1 MYLLFYSNNMEHFL
15 YNVREKRNKRTKIDP
30 AELKATYVAL
40 ADAIPDQELDDEEFV
55 EDREYFEALTVKE
68 LREIMKSLGIPYGK
82 MKKSEIIDC
91 LLSSNG

>member
-1 MYLLFYSNNMEHFL
+1 MEHFL
-15 YNVREKRNKRTKIDP
+15 YNVREKRNKLTKIDP
-30 AELKATYVAL
+30 AEFKATYDAL

-68 LREIMKSLGIPYGK
+68 LREIMKSLGIPHGK

-91 LLSSNG
+91 LLSSSG

>member
-1 MYLLFYSNNMEHFL
+1 MEHFL
-15 YNVREKRNKRTKIDP
+15 YNVREKRKKRTKIDTV
-30 AELKATYVAL
+30 ELKATYVAL
-40 ADAIPDQELDDEEFV
+40 ADSIPDKEVSDEEFV

-91 LLSSNG
+91 LLSSCE